1 MLAWLVSSRP
11 QHAQVPVRGV
21 LVVQRDLGHHG
32 VDGDG
37 AGVDGF
43 EAIDGAAQSRL
54 TGARR
59 TEDDHHLALGYL
71 EIDLLQDVKFP
82 EVFVHQG
89 HRNHGCGIAGGGRR
103 RRIVGLGH
111 KREP

>member
-1 MLAWLVSSRP
+1 MRE
-11 QHAQVPVRGV
+11 QVERLKDHPDDGTKCGKCFALFGER
-21 LVVQRDLGHHG
+21 LS

-43 EAIDGAAQSRL
+43 EAIDGAAQSRF

-82 EVFVHQG
+82 EVFVHRG